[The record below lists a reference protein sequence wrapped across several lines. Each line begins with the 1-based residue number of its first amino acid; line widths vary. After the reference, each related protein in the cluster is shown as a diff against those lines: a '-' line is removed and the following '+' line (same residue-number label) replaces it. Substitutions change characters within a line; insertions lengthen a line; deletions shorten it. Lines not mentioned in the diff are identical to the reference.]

1 MRALWIPAGGHRPT
15 PQCRYLL
22 GRRARRVGLQR
33 LRAGVDVHNRR
44 YPAARG
50 GTQRI
55 AVAAAQRTR
64 ELSPAAGA
72 WECDSRRHG
81 SVQRWRRETS
91 VPWVGALSVAGF
103 ALDGWCRVG
112 VFLAGVY
119 LDTFGLYLRR
129 LGHHDLQHAV
139 LRRGLDAGR
148 RAADH
153 GAQGAGG
160 TGQTYPGTRQPETRQ
175 PGTNHRG
182 RNQQLTTRPP
192 RELTSPAATAGLS
205 RGGGRRTPK
214 RPQQGTAPGCAG
226 QQQPLCA
233 ASHLAQLGIDGCEI
247 YTRAQSLEADASGP
261 ATEEI
266 PALGCGPVSASRYP

>member
-1 MRALWIPAGGHRPT
+1 MTAPAGRPT
-15 PQCRYLL
+15 PQIRLASR
-22 GRRARRVGLQR
+22 GARARADRPSHARPMDTGWRTPAHTPIQISPR
-33 LRAGVDVHNRR
+33 PPGPTRRPTATARGCRFHNRR

-72 WECDSRRHG
+72 WACVSRRHG

-205 RGGGRRTPK
+205 RGGGSRTP
-214 RPQQGTAPGCAG
+214 T
-226 QQQPLCA
+226 
-233 ASHLAQLGIDGCEI
+233 
-247 YTRAQSLEADASGP
+247 
-261 ATEEI
+261 
-266 PALGCGPVSASRYP
+266 